1 MSEELK
7 PCPFCG
13 GKAEFAV
20 SKNESSDLDVGFKF
34 YIRCSACNI
43 AQPRNYAVS
52 LKLSQKG
59 VIMPVKDER
68 EMAVKAWNKRAERKN
83 IPL

>member
-20 SKNESSDLDVGFKF
+20 SKNESSDLDVEFKF
-34 YIRCSACNI
+34 YIRCLACNI

-68 EMAVKAWNKRAERKN
+68 EMAVKAWNRRTNDGKTD
-83 IPL
+83 